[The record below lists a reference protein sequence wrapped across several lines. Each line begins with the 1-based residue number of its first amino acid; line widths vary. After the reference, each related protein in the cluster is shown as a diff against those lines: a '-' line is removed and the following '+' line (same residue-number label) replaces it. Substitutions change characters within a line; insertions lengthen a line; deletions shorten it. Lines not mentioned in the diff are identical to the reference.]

1 MFPAKVKMHDV
12 LRRLYWTW
20 HLGCHYLKQVHYPFR
35 SRDAVRHDQSR
46 RIQRM
51 VAHAY
56 RFVPYYRETFDRLG
70 LRPSDFRTVDDLA
83 RLPVLERREIQSAPE
98 RFLSSARSAGPHE
111 CFHTGG
117 STGAPISIYH
127 GLDAILQT
135 AVHGQRY
142 HDVFAAHFPARRR
155 SRETWIFPSAD
166 SNTMRYR
173 RLQLDNT
180 FLAERLVSSRQ
191 FLSMLDPPE
200 KNIPLINAHKP
211 DVIHSYGSYLE
222 VLFARLQATGEAFH
236 RPKAVGFGGDGLSD
250 SARRLILD
258 HFGIP
263 AFSLYSSVEAPSMAF
278 ECGEHRGLHI
288 NEDIYP
294 LRVVDASGRSLP
306 AGEYGEVVVSNLVNR
321 TMILLNYRLGDLAA
335 LLPDPCACGRSLPL
349 MSFPAGR
356 KDDWLELPSG
366 EPVHPSLVY
375 PLLRD
380 EEAVLQYRVVQE
392 SPLDFHV
399 VLVAKT
405 SCNRLETEARLA
417 AKFGRV
423 FGGKI
428 RLRVSFVS
436 FIPRTP
442 SGKVRPVMSM
452 RHDP

>member
-1 MFPAKVKMHDV
+1 
-12 LRRLYWTW
+12 
-20 HLGCHYLKQVHYPFR
+20 
-35 SRDAVRHDQSR
+35 
-46 RIQRM
+46 M

-56 RFVPYYRETFDRLG
+56 RFVPYYRETLDRLS

-83 RLPVLERREIQSAPE
+83 RLPVLERRQIQLAPE
-98 RFLSSARSAGPHE
+98 RFLSAARSAWPQE

-142 HDVFAAHFPARRR
+142 HDVFAAHFPARRK
-155 SRETWIFPSAD
+155 SRETWIFPSTL
-166 SNTMRYR
+166 SNTVRSH
-173 RLQLDNT
+173 RLQVDNT
-180 FLAERLVSSRQ
+180 FLAKRIVSPRQ
-191 FLSMLDPPE
+191 FLSMLDSPE
-200 KNIPLINAHKP
+200 KNIPLINAFKP

-263 AFSLYSSVEAPSMAF
+263 AFSFYSSVEAPSIAF

-306 AGEYGEVVVSNLVNR
+306 PGEYGEVVVSNLVNR
-321 TMILLNYRLGDLAA
+321 TMVLLNYRLGDLAA
-335 LLPDPCACGRSLPL
+335 ILPGSCPCGRSLSL

-380 EEAVLQYRVVQE
+380 EEAVLQYQLVQE
-392 SPLDFHV
+392 GPLDFHIN
-399 VLVAKT
+399 LVAKA
-405 SCNRLETEARLA
+405 SCNRPEIEESLA

-423 FGGKI
+423 FGGEI
-428 RLRVSFVS
+428 RLRVSFVAS
-436 FIPRTP
+436 IPRTL
-442 SGKVRPVMSM
+442 SGKIRRVVSM
-452 RHDP
+452 RPDP

>member
-1 MFPAKVKMHDV
+1 

-20 HLGCHYLKQVHYPFR
+20 HLGCHYLKQYRYPFR

-56 RFVPYYRETFDRLG
+56 RFVPYYRETLDRLG
-70 LRPSDFRTVDDLA
+70 LRPWDFRTVDELA
-83 RLPVLERREIQSAPE
+83 RLPILERGQIQSAPE
-98 RFLSSARSAGPHE
+98 RFLSSARSAGPRV

-117 STGAPISIYH
+117 STGAPISVYH
-127 GLDAILQT
+127 GLEAILQT

-142 HDVFAAHFPARRR
+142 HDCFAAYFPPRRR

-166 SNTMRYR
+166 SNTVKYH

-180 FLAERLVSSRQ
+180 FLAERIVSSRQ

-200 KNIPLINAHKP
+200 KNIPLINAYKP

-263 AFSLYSSVEAPSMAF
+263 AFGSYSSVEAPSIAF

-294 LRVVDASGRSLP
+294 LRIVDGSGRSLLP
-306 AGEYGEVVVSNLVNR
+306 GEYGEVVVSNLVNR
-321 TMILLNYRLGDLAA
+321 TMVLLNYRLGDLAT
-335 LLPDPCACGRSLPL
+335 LLPGSCPCGRSLPL

-380 EEAVLQYRVVQE
+380 MEAVLQYQLVQE
-392 SPLDFHV
+392 SPLDFHI
-399 VLVAKT
+399 VLVTKT
-405 SCNRLETEARLA
+405 SCNRPETEAHLA
-417 AKFGRV
+417 DKFGRV
-423 FGGKI
+423 FGDKI

-442 SGKVRPVMSM
+442 SGKVRCVVSM
-452 RHDP
+452 RQNP